1 MNRGLEIFREL
12 VETKKIDFKD
22 FYSVT
27 FTNFELSMQGD
38 YKSSLL
44 KKFVT
49 FFDGE
54 NEICKNGHITIK
66 TKYNNFRV
74 RIILTV
80 DK

>member
-12 VETKKIDFKD
+12 VETKKIDFTD

-44 KKFVT
+44 KKCIK

-54 NEICKNGHITIK
+54 NDICKNGHITIK
-66 TKYNNFRV
+66 TKYSNFRV
-74 RIILTV
+74 RIILIV
-80 DK
+80 NK

>member
-1 MNRGLEIFREL
+1 MKKGLEIFREL
-12 VETKKIDFKD
+12 VETKKIDFID

-44 KKFVT
+44 KKCIK

-54 NEICKNGHITIK
+54 NDICKNGHITIK

-74 RIILTV
+74 RIILIV
-80 DK
+80 NK